1 MSTEMLLVVISAVVL
16 VVVVTV
22 LARKVGVAGPLLLVG
37 IGVAVSY
44 VPAIPPISVEPN
56 LILVGVLPPL
66 LYSAAVAAPRIEF
79 RRDSTAIGG
88 LAVVLVIV
96 SALVLGVFFA
106 WAVPGLGLGL
116 GIALGAILSPTDAV
130 ATSIVKEQGAPRRVL
145 AVLEGESLLNDATA
159 LVTLRTAIAA
169 AAVGFSVLGTAG
181 SFAWAVTSAVVVGGG
196 VGAIALRV
204 RSWTR
209 SATANT
215 ALGLTVPYLAYLP
228 TEALGGSGVVAA
240 VAAGIVCGRG
250 ATRWLTPEQRISD
263 KLNWRTVEF
272 VLEGAV
278 FLAMGLEL
286 YGIVSHGDAD
296 GADLMAALWIAPVA
310 LVILTGIR
318 AAYVFPML
326 GLHNGR
332 VRRSV
337 DRRLAARERA
347 LRDGEE
353 RPRARGVLGE
363 RGSVSAPESIRRL
376 RNDIDYY
383 EAAPLTWKDSTIVV
397 WAGMRGVVTLA
408 AAQTLPEQTPA
419 RDLLVFIAF
428 VVAAG
433 SLMLQGLTLPA
444 LVRRLSGPT
453 TDSATPEDVRLI
465 HADLHETAERAV
477 ARRTVARPDATAF
490 PPELYETSRPW
501 FFEVGRA
508 RQDAGPDA
516 LRFELALV
524 GIMRERLRRLTS
536 SGQYDS
542 GAAQYV
548 FDELDAYEITLRLH
562 LAGGG

>member
-16 VVVVTV
+16 IVVATV
-22 LARKVGVAGPLLLVG
+22 LARKVGVAGPLVLVG
-37 IGVAVSY
+37 VGVAVGY
-44 VPAIPPISVEPN
+44 VPGIPAISVEPD
-56 LILVGVLPPL
+56 LILVGILPPL
-66 LYSAAVAAPRIEF
+66 LYSAAVSAPRIEF

-88 LAVVLVIV
+88 LAVVLLIV
-96 SALVLGVFFA
+96 SALALGLFFA
-106 WAVPGLGLGL
+106 WAIPGLGLAL

-130 ATSIVKEQGAPRRVL
+130 ATSIVKQQGAPCRVL

-169 AAVGFSVLGTAG
+169 AAVGFSVLDTLG
-181 SFAWAVTSAVVVGGG
+181 SFAWAVVSAVVVGSV
-196 VGAIALRV
+196 VGAVALRV
-204 RSWTR
+204 RAWTR

-263 KLNWRTVEF
+263 KLSWRTVEF

-286 YGIVSHGDAD
+286 YGIVSQGDAD
-296 GADLMAALWIAPVA
+296 GDDLLGALWIAAAA
-310 LVILTGIR
+310 LVLLIVIR

-337 DRRLAARERA
+337 DKRLAARERA
-347 LRDGEE
+347 LRGEAE
-353 RPRARGVLGE
+353 HPRARSALGE
-363 RGSVSAPESIRRL
+363 RRSANAPESIRRL
-376 RNDIDYY
+376 RNDVDYY
-383 EAAPLTWKDSTIVV
+383 EASPLTWKDSTVVV

-408 AAQTLPEQTPA
+408 AAQTLPEQTPG

-428 VVAAG
+428 TVAAG

-444 LVRRLSGPT
+444 LVRRLGGRDT
-453 TDSATPEDVRLI
+453 VHEAGDDVRLI
-465 HADLHETAERAV
+465 HADLHDVAQRAV
-477 ARRTVARPDATAF
+477 DGRSVARPDATSF
-490 PPELYETSRPW
+490 PQELYDAPRPW
-501 FFEVGRA
+501 FFEIGRA
-508 RQDAGPDA
+508 RHDAGPDA
-516 LRFELALV
+516 LQFELALV
-524 GIMRERLRRLTS
+524 GIMREHLRALTS

-542 GAAQYV
+542 GAAQHV
-548 FDELDAYEITLRLH
+548 FDELDAYEVTLRLH

>member
-1 MSTEMLLVVISAVVL
+1 MLLVAITAVVL
-16 VVVVTV
+16 VVVANV
-22 LARKVGVAGPLLLVG
+22 LARKVGVAGPLVLVG
-37 IGVAVSY
+37 VGVAVSY
-44 VPAIPPISVEPN
+44 IPAIPPISVEPDV
-56 LILVGVLPPL
+56 ILVGVLPPL
-66 LYSAAVAAPRIEF
+66 LYSAAVSAPRIEF

-88 LAVVLVIV
+88 LAVVLLIV
-96 SALVLGVFFA
+96 SALALGLFFA
-106 WAVPGLGLGL
+106 WAVPGLGLAL

-130 ATSIVKEQGAPRRVL
+130 ATSIVKQQGAPRRVL

-169 AAVGFSVLGTAG
+169 AAVGFSVLGTLG
-181 SFAWAVTSAVVVGGG
+181 SFVWAVASAAVVGGV
-196 VGAIALRV
+196 VGAAALRV
-204 RSWTR
+204 RAWTR

-250 ATRWLTPEQRISD
+250 ATRWLTAEQRISD
-263 KLNWRTVEF
+263 KLNWRTIEF

-278 FLAMGLEL
+278 FLTMGLEL
-286 YGIVSHGDAD
+286 YGIVSSGHAVGGGLLD
-296 GADLMAALWIAPVA
+296 ALWIAAAA
-310 LVILTGIR
+310 LVILIVVR

-337 DRRLAARERA
+337 EKRLAAREKAMLAETEHRSRV
-347 LRDGEE
+347 LPTLGGRRD
-353 RPRARGVLGE
+353 A
-363 RGSVSAPESIRRL
+363 SAPQSIRRL

-383 EAAPLTWKDSTIVV
+383 EETTLSWKDRTIVV

-408 AAQTLPEQTPA
+408 AAQTLPEQAPE
-419 RDLLVFIAF
+419 RDLLVLVAF
-428 VVAAG
+428 TVAAG

-444 LVRRLSGPT
+444 LVRRLSGP
-453 TDSATPEDVRLI
+453 DAEHGSGDDVRLI
-465 HADLHETAERAV
+465 HGDLHEVARRAV
-477 ARRTVARPDATAF
+477 ELRTVARPDATSF
-490 PPELYETSRPW
+490 PQQLYRTPRTW
-501 FFEVGRA
+501 FFEMGGA
-508 RQDAGPDA
+508 RHDADPDA
-516 LRFELALV
+516 LQFELALV
-524 GIMRERLRRLTS
+524 RIMRDHLRTLTS

-562 LAGGG
+562 LAGDG